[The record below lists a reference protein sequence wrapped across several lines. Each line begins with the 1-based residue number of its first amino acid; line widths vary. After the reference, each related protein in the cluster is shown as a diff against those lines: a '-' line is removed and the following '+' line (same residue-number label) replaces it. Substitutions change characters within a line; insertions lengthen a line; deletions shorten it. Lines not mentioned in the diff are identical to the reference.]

1 MTTYTDEVNIYN
13 TAAIAEDIE
22 SAGNAHKAYITEV
35 SADNGIVV
43 AASGKGT
50 VNGAITSATT
60 GWHLSDALEFVR
72 QGVSRFWIGLKN
84 SGDTTPTVRIG
95 KAYVSGATDN
105 ENHMELDYHSL
116 QLVDKENNT
125 YFYVSDLRGQNGSV
139 TITDTFTGD
148 GSTKVFYL
156 SNFRGGVG
164 TVKVNGSTVTS
175 GFTVSQ
181 TTITFNTAPSDG
193 ASITIEYPCVSEFAK
208 GYSFGIRANGN
219 IGSMSVC
226 EGLGCIAEG
235 RQAHAEGNETQ
246 AKGVYSHTEGSLTVA
261 LDVMSHA
268 EGRETTAVYLSHAEG
283 MGTYADGISHAEGY
297 DTVAETYSH
306 AEGYE
311 TSATGSFS
319 HSQNMGTTAAYD
331 YQTAIGIYND
341 NQSDNLFEVGNGT
354 SDSARSNAFAV
365 SSTGLAAAANV
376 HQAMTARL
384 SSNVSLSTSYKVVTL
399 ASYASVGDSLSISS
413 GGIKCAKAGTVLVS
427 GQAHFT
433 SVTDQDICYTAIYKD
448 STQMLFSAE
457 RSSGAIVNV
466 TPTPSLITVAAG
478 DVLYLE
484 VCNTSAARGTVS
496 TASATYM
503 TVMYV

>member
-1 MTTYTDEVNIYN
+1 MATIPRLNKETSIFDPDSPISGGIED
-13 TAAIAEDIE
+13 AGGKAERF
-22 SAGNAHKAYITEV
+22 ITEV
-35 SADNGIVV
+35 SGDGIWVTPEDAKPEGGQAV
-43 AASGKGT
+43 ST
-50 VNGAITSATT
+50 TT
-60 GWHLSDALEFVR
+60 GWHISDALEFVR

-156 SNFRGGVG
+156 SNFRGGAG

-246 AKGVYSHTEGSLTVA
+246 AKGVYSHAEGSLTVA

-341 NQSDNLFEVGNGT
+341 NQSGNLFEVGNGT

-365 SSTGLAAAANV
+365 SRTGEIATGKDVAWTTLP
-376 HQAMTARL
+376 
-384 SSNVSLSTSYKVVTL
+384 L
-399 ASYASVGDSLSISS
+399 AS
-413 GGIKCAKAGTVLVS
+413 
-427 GQAHFT
+427 Q
-433 SVTDQDICYTAIYKD
+433 VTAYD
-448 STQMLFSAE
+448 STAPQY
-457 RSSGAIVNV
+457 RRW
-466 TPTPSLITVAAG
+466 G
-478 DVLYLE
+478 DVVQVTGE
-484 VCNTSAARGTVS
+484 VKPTSAIS
-496 TASATYM
+496 IASASDTWSIGTLPSGCRPTQETRAVCHGSGTAHWLMRIGTDGSITGERYQTGGTYQSIG
-503 TVMYV
+503 TSTWLPFNCTFLV